1 MKQIILF
8 LVVFTIMLSP
18 LGVSAELN
26 LTAPN
31 TSNITNMLPG
41 PATDIFKL
49 LEGLKTDIEA
59 KMGLMVP
66 KIDQSGGYLKNLI
79 RRETGQITPDII
91 SSGKDLIQEKI
102 SYFNSQSFISTSTEF
117 LKGVFMWLIEI
128 VRKAINYF

>member
-1 MKQIILF
+1 
-8 LVVFTIMLSP
+8 MLSP